1 MKCSD
6 MYHYAG
12 WALHKF
18 EYIHL
23 ALWLAGKLKSTI
35 PLKMQA
41 LIAVIFGVFCQ
52 CMVVVGDDASCE
64 MCMYAVNQVQYGN
77 LPSCHNSLK
86 DIRHSS
92 VRAFRLIELSI
103 KSRVLSFSVQ
113 FSAFIHFCFVGARFI
128 ISFFL
133 VISICHW
140 FCLAFKLSYPKI
152 LRKRSAMWL

>member
-1 MKCSD
+1 
-6 MYHYAG
+6 
-12 WALHKF
+12 
-18 EYIHL
+18 
-23 ALWLAGKLKSTI
+23 
-35 PLKMQA
+35 MQA

-113 FSAFIHFCFVGARFI
+113 FSAFHFCFVGARFI
-128 ISFFL
+128 ISFLFDASYL
-133 VISICHW
+133 HLPLI
-140 FCLAFKLSYPKI
+140 LSGI
-152 LRKRSAMWL
+152 